1 MGSEG
6 QLMSEDNPKLPSMED
21 RALKFIMANNK
32 AIWLAIAAL
41 AVVVVVLKKA

>member
-1 MGSEG
+1 MADDHPTP
-6 QLMSEDNPKLPSMED
+6 LSMED

>member
-1 MGSEG
+1 
-6 QLMSEDNPKLPSMED
+6 MSEDNPKLPSMED

-41 AVVVVVLKKA
+41 AVVVVYLKRT

>member
-1 MGSEG
+1 
-6 QLMSEDNPKLPSMED
+6 MSEENPRPPSMED
-21 RALKFIMANNK
+21 RVLKFIMANNK

>member
-1 MGSEG
+1 
-6 QLMSEDNPKLPSMED
+6 MSEDNPKLPSMED
-21 RALKFIMANNK
+21 RALKFIMANTT